1 MKIEQLRYF
10 LEAAKTE
17 HVGRAAAKVAISPS
31 AISRSISEL
40 ERELGRELFVKRGKN
55 VALTNHGKLLR
66 DRAGTFLNDLEAI
79 KDELAAEDVQ
89 EQGHYRLAATHGLC
103 ARQLVPAWSKI
114 QAKNPRLTAEVYTLR
129 SAEVAAGVAS
139 GEYDF
144 GLSLS
149 PQESPALG
157 SRVLYRGRLV
167 LAVRR
172 GHPLFKLA
180 PAARAAKI
188 SDYPAALA
196 KSFQGVD
203 NCESHPAFGR
213 FDIVPRLEFV
223 FDSYDVAVERLCATD
238 SWSLFP
244 DLLLDEA
251 GGRLAAII
259 PHGWQAELRVAALWP
274 KHRWVTRPLKNLLV
288 ELAAD
293 LNIK

>member
-17 HVGRAAAKVAISPS
+17 HIGRAAAKVAISPS

-55 VALTNHGKLLR
+55 IFLTNHGKLLME
-66 DRAGTFLNDLEAI
+66 RAESFLNGLESM
-79 KDELAAEDVQ
+79 KDELAAEEVE

-103 ARQLVPAWSKI
+103 ARRLVPAWSKI
-114 QAKNPRLTAEVYTLR
+114 QARNPRLTAEVYTLR
-129 SAEVAAGVAS
+129 SAEVAAGVAN

-172 GHPLFKLA
+172 GHPLLKL
-180 PAARAAKI
+180 PAAARTAKI

-203 NCESHPAFGR
+203 NCESHPVFGR
-213 FDIVPRLEFV
+213 FDIAPKLEFM

-251 GGRLAAII
+251 GGRLAAIV
-259 PHGWQAELRVAALWP
+259 PPGWHADLRVAALWP
-274 KHRWVTRPLKNLLV
+274 KHRWLTRPLKRLLV

-293 LNIK
+293 LNVK

>member
-10 LEAAKTE
+10 LEAARQE
-17 HVGRAAAKVAISPS
+17 HLGRAAVKISISPS

-55 VALTNHGKLLR
+55 VALTNHGKLLME
-66 DRAGTFLNDLEAI
+66 RAESFLSGLEAI
-79 KDELAAEDVQ
+79 KDELAS
-89 EQGHYRLAATHGLC
+89 EQVEQVGHYRLAATHGLC
-103 ARQLVPAWSKI
+103 ARRLVPAWSRI
-114 QAKNPRLTAEVYTLR
+114 QTKNPRLTAEVYTLR

-149 PQESPALG
+149 PQESPSLG
-157 SRVLYRGRLV
+157 ARVLYRGQLV

-172 GHPLFKLA
+172 GHPVLKL
-180 PAARAAKI
+180 PLAARAAKL
-188 SDYPAALA
+188 SDYPAVLA

-213 FDIVPRLEFV
+213 FDIAPRLEFM
-223 FDSYDVAVERLCATD
+223 FDSYDVAVERLCSTD

-244 DLLLDEA
+244 DLLLEEA
-251 GGRLAAII
+251 GGRLAAIV
-259 PHGWQAELRVAALWP
+259 PPGWQAELRVAALWP
-274 KHRWVTRPLKNLLV
+274 KHRFLTRPLKRLLV

>member
-17 HVGRAAAKVAISPS
+17 HIGRAAAKVAISPS

-40 ERELGRELFVKRGKN
+40 EHELGRELFVKRGKN

-66 DRAGTFLNDLEAI
+66 DRAGVFLSELESI
-79 KDELAAEDVQ
+79 KDELAADDVA
-89 EQGHYRLAATHGLC
+89 ERGHYRLAATHGLC
-103 ARQLVPAWSKI
+103 ARRLVPAWSKI
-114 QAKNPRLTAEVYTLR
+114 QARNPRLTAEVYTLR

-144 GLSLS
+144 GLTLS
-149 PQESPALG
+149 PQESPSLG
-157 SRVLYRGRLV
+157 SRVLYRGQLV

-172 GHPLFKLA
+172 GHPLLKLSPVSA
-180 PAARAAKI
+180 AAKI

-203 NCESHPAFGR
+203 NCESHPVFGR
-213 FDIVPRLEFV
+213 FDIVPKLDFM
-223 FDSYDVAVERLCATD
+223 FDSYEVATERLCATD

-244 DLLLDEA
+244 DLLLDESR
-251 GGRLAAII
+251 GRLAAIV
-259 PHGWQAELRVAALWP
+259 PPGWNADVRVAGVWP
-274 KHRWVTRPLKNLLV
+274 KHRFLTRPLKRLLT

-293 LNIK
+293 LNIQ

>member
-17 HVGRAAAKVAISPS
+17 HIGRAAAKVAISPS

-40 ERELGRELFVKRGKN
+40 EHELGRELFVKRGKN

-66 DRAGTFLNDLEAI
+66 DRAGVFLSDLESI
-79 KDELAAEDVQ
+79 KDELAADDVA
-89 EQGHYRLAATHGLC
+89 ERGHYRLAATHGLC
-103 ARQLVPAWSKI
+103 ARRLVPAWSKI
-114 QAKNPRLTAEVYTLR
+114 QARNPRLTAEVYTLR

-144 GLSLS
+144 GLTLS
-149 PQESPALG
+149 PQESPSLG
-157 SRVLYRGRLV
+157 SRVLYRGQLV

-172 GHPLFKLA
+172 GHPLLKLSPVSA
-180 PAARAAKI
+180 AAKI

-203 NCESHPAFGR
+203 NCESHPVFGR
-213 FDIVPRLEFV
+213 FDIVPKLDFM
-223 FDSYDVAVERLCATD
+223 FDSYEVATERLCATD

-244 DLLLDEA
+244 DLLLDESR
-251 GGRLAAII
+251 GRLAAIV
-259 PHGWQAELRVAALWP
+259 PPGWNADLRVAGVWP
-274 KHRWVTRPLKNLLV
+274 KHRFLTRPLKRLLT

-293 LNIK
+293 LNIQ